1 MNNDN
6 LIEKMNEALKVYDET
21 HLEIINYKKRIKNL
35 ANYLKTEAIRR
46 NNGKG
51 CYIRIPEN
59 LEFI

>member
-1 MNNDN
+1 
-6 LIEKMNEALKVYDET
+6 MNEALKVYDET